1 MSDNMD
7 DNLFEEENE
16 IFVDNEQ
23 ETDKKDIRERLE
35 EFSDQRLVSGKISE
49 ISSRATFLVAND
61 VLEKLSDLVDY
72 MEAVSSLDS
81 KLNEDKTLKE
91 IRDMRLFSKGF
102 KSKFV
107 GYALQSALDEYEADI
122 GLIPETKRVRY
133 KSNDGTYHRSFL
145 FRQGNV
151 LTLTTQNNRGH
162 EIEFLT
168 SNKTSEDEINAKFDK
183 YVKLS
188 ESQNK

>member
-1 MSDNMD
+1 MFD
-7 DNLFEEENE
+7 EQENE
-16 IFVDNEQ
+16 VYIDNEKP
-23 ETDKKDIRERLE
+23 TDKKDIRERLE
-35 EFSDQRLVSGKISE
+35 DFSDRRMVSGRISE
-49 ISSRATFLVAND
+49 LSSRATFLVSDD
-61 VLEKLSDLVDY
+61 VLSKLSDLVDH
-72 MEAVSSLDS
+72 MEAISSLDS

-102 KSKFV
+102 KSKFI
-107 GYALQSALDEYEADI
+107 GYALESAINEWESEI
-122 GLIPETKRVRY
+122 GVIPQTERVRY
-133 KSNDGTYHRSFL
+133 KSQDGTYHRTFK
-145 FRQGNV
+145 FKEEGV
-151 LTLTTQNNRGH
+151 LYLITQSNRGH